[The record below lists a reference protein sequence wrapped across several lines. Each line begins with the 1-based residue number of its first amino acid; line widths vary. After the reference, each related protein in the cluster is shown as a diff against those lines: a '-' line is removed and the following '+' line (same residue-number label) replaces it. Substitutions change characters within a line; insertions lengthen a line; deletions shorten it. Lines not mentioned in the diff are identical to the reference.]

1 MSSPPHPIPSE
12 ELSATAGEI
21 KKEGDT
27 TSLHQDHDPDI
38 LLELED
44 LNYFTD
50 KQLFAY
56 LRKAWKGE
64 DNKELKVIGIVDKV
78 TALESSFYVLKDI
91 RNRFFDPIFYPIANF
106 SGRNTIYL
114 GPEKLNNIKKGD
126 LIQTSINLSPK
137 HERAKSQ
144 NPLTARSLQYTI
156 EKITELPKE
165 KILKNLEGT
174 DYTLPYLEDWKIDLI
189 ATLKSK
195 EIQEEIDKKI
205 ENLTIKKE
213 DLEKTL
219 EKTKKKQE
227 QVQEKI
233 LKNIELIENQ
243 KQIIQ
248 TKLSEIEEKSAT
260 ITSLQEDITSIEHE
274 KGEILA
280 KLNSFIQ
287 EKANLLRNLNL
298 IDEDVLKDILPSA
311 EKENFQYDFLE
322 LGKDFQSINEAIGY
336 IQAYLYKKGI
346 MYRREV
352 LENFFTLLTTRD
364 LIVLAGDSG
373 SGKTNLVKSFAEAI
387 GGKYFIIPVKPNWTG
402 AEDLLGYYNPIEQNY
417 LSTLFLDAILEAS
430 KNPSIPYL
438 ICLDEMNLARVEY
451 YFADFLSLLEER
463 SKQPEIHLYSQ
474 SESSHL
480 ISEATNFLAL
490 LDEAKKLLQ
499 KNGIHDFIQI
509 LQDESLNKKLHDLC
523 GFKDG
528 DSLLKYHTRL
538 RKSFSSYLNN
548 PASLKIPEN
557 VFFIGAINIDET
569 THYLSPK
576 ILDRS
581 HIIRFTNPL
590 LQDWEEIKEQVD
602 NFIAEF
608 EEDLDFKTPV
618 FFPIKAFGNRENYPE
633 FNPEH
638 PLVKILIH
646 ITKEYLLPLGV
657 EFGLRSIRQSEN
669 YFQKYQEFFEID
681 ENIALNHI
689 IRQKILPKLMFDGM
703 KKINQEKNKKDVL
716 EEFKN
721 YLDRVLNSSN
731 LHKQDDAQEE
741 LKETLRH
748 AAMNDWVINYWS
760 R

>member
-27 TSLHQDHDPDI
+27 TSLRQDHDPEA

-417 LSTLFLDAILEAS
+417 LSTLFLDALLEAS

-463 SKQPEIHLYSQ
+463 GKQPEIHLYSQ

-618 FFPIKAFGNRENYPE
+618 FFRLF
-633 FNPEH
+633 
-638 PLVKILIH
+638 
-646 ITKEYLLPLGV
+646 
-657 EFGLRSIRQSEN
+657 
-669 YFQKYQEFFEID
+669 
-681 ENIALNHI
+681 
-689 IRQKILPKLMFDGM
+689 
-703 KKINQEKNKKDVL
+703 
-716 EEFKN
+716 
-721 YLDRVLNSSN
+721 
-731 LHKQDDAQEE
+731 
-741 LKETLRH
+741 
-748 AAMNDWVINYWS
+748 VIPCGT
-760 R
+760 